1 MKKAT
6 SQILLKCGIPQHILG
21 YKYLGTA
28 IELVQKDE
36 NYLEGVTKELYPE
49 IGKIHG
55 STVSRVERAIRNA
68 VETAF
73 DRIDLQVAYDLF
85 GYSICSKRGKPT
97 NKHFIAACVEA
108 LNTYEA
114 D

>member
-1 MKKAT
+1 MKKET
-6 SQILLKCGIPQHILG
+6 SQILLKCGIPQHLLG

-36 NYLEGVTKELYPE
+36 NYLEGIVKSLYPE

-55 STVSRVERAIRNA
+55 STVSRVERAIRHA
-68 VETAF
+68 VELAF
-73 DRIDLQVAYDLF
+73 DRIDLQVAHDMF
-85 GYSICSKRGKPT
+85 GYSIDACKGKPT

-108 LNTYEA
+108 LNTHET